1 MRLRSEP
8 LRAALARLAFM
19 LCVAFL
25 ATGAQAAP
33 IEPGQIRV
41 IDGDTIA
48 VGETHYRL
56 VGFDTPETGPR
67 ARCSAERALGAEAT
81 QRLRRIV
88 AGGGLDLR
96 RVSCRCPAGTEG
108 TRACN
113 YGRLCGTL
121 TAGGRDVGEILIAA
135 GLARLYP
142 FGAQVG
148 PATWCGRNG

>member
-1 MRLRSEP
+1 MKSRFDLRFS
-8 LRAALARLAFM
+8 LARAVILISVLA
-19 LCVAFL
+19 LPGTA
-25 ATGAQAAP
+25 GAAP

-48 VGETHYRL
+48 VGTVHYRL
-56 VGFDTPETGPR
+56 VGFDTPETSTR
-67 ARCSAERALGAEAT
+67 ARCPAERALGAEAT
-81 QRLRRIV
+81 QRLRIIV
-88 AGGGLDLR
+88 AAGGLDLR
-96 RVSCRCPAGTEG
+96 RVSCACRPGTEG

-142 FGAQVG
+142 FGAHVG
-148 PATWCGRNG
+148 PAPWCGS

>member
-1 MRLRSEP
+1 MRFRSERP
-8 LRAALARLAFM
+8 LAGLARALVVAIVAMLAGQ
-19 LCVAFL
+19 VH
-25 ATGAQAAP
+25 AAP
-33 IEPGQIRV
+33 VEPGAIRV

-48 VGETHYRL
+48 AGGKTFRL

-67 ARCSAERALGAEAT
+67 AQCPAERGLGAEAT

-96 RVSCRCPAGTEG
+96 RVSCRCRPGTEG

-148 PATWCGRNG
+148 PANWCGRQT

>member
-1 MRLRSEP
+1 MRFRSERP
-8 LRAALARLAFM
+8 LFGLARAALIALAA
-19 LCVAFL
+19 LVASV
-25 ATGAQAAP
+25 AHAAP
-33 IEPGQIRV
+33 IEPGAIRV

-48 VGETHYRL
+48 VGGKTYRL

-67 ARCSAERALGAEAT
+67 ARCPAERALGAEAT

-88 AGGGLDLR
+88 ASGGLDLR
-96 RVSCRCPAGTEG
+96 KVSCRCSPGTEG
-108 TRACN
+108 TQACN

-142 FGAQVG
+142 FGVHVG
-148 PATWCGRNG
+148 PAPWCGR